1 MGLLSR
7 AHEIKTARLPKP
19 AYFAKEYSRFLVQIK
34 RASTMKRLYFSLSII
49 ITILALALTGT
60 QPAQA
65 NFETTISR
73 GTTIGLFADLGDL
86 SFILE
91 YRQNNVIGRW
101 TPAFDRGLTAFIE
114 QVRDE
119 RSTRGT
125 KSAIRGIYIR
135 DVLSMPVVQQPGG
148 NAGWV
153 SESDNTITQFGM
165 ATQYNTTGLLAHN
178 THAGAEFA
186 KLQKGQVVSVV
197 SGDGT
202 VSRYKIEAVYQF
214 QALQPT
220 NPYSNFV
227 DLETNQQ
234 LTATELF
241 YRVYTGAHHLT
252 FQTCIEKDGEYS
264 WGRLFV
270 LAYPLQ

>member
-49 ITILALALTGT
+49 ITILALALTGM

-65 NFETTISR
+65 NFETTIAR

-125 KSAIRGIYIR
+125 KSAIRGIYVR

-165 ATQYNTTGLLAHN
+165 ATQYNTTG
-178 THAGAEFA
+178 F
-186 KLQKGQVVSVV
+186 
-197 SGDGT
+197 
-202 VSRYKIEAVYQF
+202 EAVYQF